1 MVYRAAAATCP
12 GKKKSYNS
20 NNFYLNS
27 KYITDEYCSSQ
38 VLLTQKKDQKGL
50 QIYAVSEGY
59 GADVYQDEASL
70 IAVKNLF
77 KYHSKKVDELTALRQ
92 AGQSTANVDMA
103 AFVSAY
109 IQSTNNAVK
118 ARVNAVGDKARN
130 LQSTLALVCIK
141 GKKVVTANLGDT
153 RIYHYRGGV
162 LRQISEDH
170 TQAQKMVDLNLLTPE
185 RAASHPKRHKLT
197 QYFGVH
203 NAENPLMP
211 AIFEMKSEPGDVYLI
226 CSRAF
231 YENITHDE
239 MQNTVRSCD
248 TVAEIVDRLMSMV
261 AESGFADD
269 TTLVAIQAL
278 PGEAELA
285 AGVPGTTAKAA
296 AVGAGAATG
305 AAVAAG
311 TVAAAGAASQAAAGT
326 AAAAGA
332 ASQAAG
338 TAAGTVAGTASAAS
352 AAAANEA
359 AIVKN
364 DIDDAV
370 RSASAAGNEAV
381 RTAGDAIND
390 AAGYPEEIANSVD
403 AVEDET
409 SEAASGTAAAAA
421 GAAVAGT
428 AAAAAAAAA
437 AEKAAERTASAA
449 AASGNRAART
459 ASDIEDSFAADAE
472 NAVNAGDSARDL
484 GSEIDDFFRESGGG
498 AKAVNKAPDDSFF
511 DFSFDKTDNLTDIDD
526 EDVKI
531 AGGTAGR
538 NTNKP
543 ADDFDDMFAPVAA
556 GAGRSATRDP
566 GVTRTAARTDAASRA
581 NQTRSAEKSGL
592 FVHDEHSERETL
604 DPNDGIEEKKSGGF
618 LGRIK
623 SFLGIGGGDGG
634 DTQIWPAVVVF
645 LLCIVIIVLFVVLG
659 IKFYK
664 NSRKSGNDVVPVVN
678 TATPDAGET
687 PFETEPVITPV
698 PPTDGPEVTTNPS
711 VTDVPATDIPTET
724 ATSATQVPAT
734 STPTPTATNGVTPVP
749 TQTPTQEPTEVPPTD
764 VPTNPP
770 TDVPVTVTGIAL
782 VTDSVKKE
790 YNIGDELDVTGL
802 TITVTKSDS
811 SEETVDAT
819 ADMVSGFDSSEAGT
833 KTLTVTYEG
842 FTATFDVEIVDN
854 TPPTPAEITGITVN
868 TEGAKTTYEIG
879 ESLDV
884 TGLTITVKKSDESEE
899 TVDVT
904 ADMIS
909 GFDSSEAGTKTLTVT
924 YEGFTDTFDVE
935 IVDNTPPTPAE
946 ITGIT
951 VNTDG
956 AKTTYEIGES
966 LDVTGLTIT
975 VKKSDDTEETVDVTA
990 DMISGF
996 DSSEAGTKTLTVT
1009 YEGFTDTFDVVI
1021 NEAGG
1026 SEEP

>member
-239 MQNTVRSCD
+239 MQNTVKSCD

-311 TVAAAGAASQAAAGT
+311 TVAAAGAATGAAVAAGT
-326 AAAAGA
+326 VAAAGA
-332 ASQAAG
+332 ASQAA
-338 TAAGTVAGTASAAS
+338 AGTASAAS

-428 AAAAAAAAA
+428 AAVAAGAAA
-437 AEKAAERTASAA
+437 AEKAAERTVSAA
-449 AASGNRAART
+449 ATAGSRAA
-459 ASDIEDSFAADAE
+459 SSAADTSEMFAE
-472 NAVNAGDSARDL
+472 DAERAVNAGDDGRAL
-484 GSEIDDFFRESGGG
+484 GDEIDDFFRESGSGT
-498 AKAVNKAPDDSFF
+498 KAVNKAPDDSFF

-531 AGGTAGR
+531 AGGTAGK

-543 ADDFDDMFAPVAA
+543 VDDFDDMFAPVAA

-581 NQTRSAEKSGL
+581 NQTRSAEKSVL

-618 LGRIK
+618 IGRIK
-623 SFLGIGGGDGG
+623 NFLGIGGGDGG

-664 NSRKSGNDVVPVVN
+664 NSKKSGNDVVPVVN

-698 PPTDGPEVTTNPS
+698 PPTDGPEVTTDPS
-711 VTDVPATDIPTET
+711 ITDVPATDVPTGTTIPV
-724 ATSATQVPAT
+724 TQVPAT
-734 STPTPTATNGVTPVP
+734 RTPTPTATNGVTPVP

-802 TITVTKSDS
+802 TITVTKSDG

-842 FTATFDVEIVDN
+842 FTATFDVEI
-854 TPPTPAEITGITVN
+854 I
-868 TEGAKTTYEIG
+868 
-879 ESLDV
+879 
-884 TGLTITVKKSDESEE
+884 
-899 TVDVT
+899 
-904 ADMIS
+904 
-909 GFDSSEAGTKTLTVT
+909 
-924 YEGFTDTFDVE
+924 
-935 IVDNTPPTPAE
+935 DNTPPTPAE

-975 VKKSDDTEETVDVTA
+975 VKKSDDSEETVNVTA
-990 DMISGF
+990 DMVSGF